1 MKTIANIYDEY
12 ATLDSK
18 IKQLTSLKDELK
30 ANIIEDMVARNQD
43 KAEMAVGSFTIAKL
57 KTWTYTK
64 KVAELEEEYKARKAQ
79 EESTGDATF
88 VEKPSLRFTQIKL

>member
-1 MKTIANIYDEY
+1 MSSPYEQY
-12 ATLDSK
+12 AILDSK
-18 IKQLTSLKDELK
+18 IKALTNQKDEIK
-30 ANIIEDMVARNQD
+30 AQIIEDMVTRGEENATTS
-43 KAEMAVGSFTIAKL
+43 VGKFTIAKL
-57 KTWTYTK
+57 KTWTYTD

>member
-1 MKTIANIYDEY
+1 MKSLYEEY
-12 ATLDSK
+12 AVLDSK
-18 IKQLTSLKDELK
+18 IKDLTIAKDTLKSMIL
-30 ANIIEDMVARNQD
+30 EDMASRKED
-43 KAEMAVGSFTIAKL
+43 KAETAVGSFTIAKL

-88 VEKPSLRFTQIKL
+88 VEKPSLRFTQLKL